1 MMKFFSPFLYCQIN
15 HKMHPNL
22 GLGIGRHELGFSLGS
37 SYLCSSL
44 PLVLGLALGSGL
56 VLVVGLAL
64 GPGLPL
70 SLAISLDSCLSS

>member
-22 GLGIGRHELGFSLGS
+22 GLGTGRPGLDFSLGS
-37 SYLCSSL
+37 YLGSGLS
-44 PLVLGLALGSGL
+44 LVLGLALGSGL